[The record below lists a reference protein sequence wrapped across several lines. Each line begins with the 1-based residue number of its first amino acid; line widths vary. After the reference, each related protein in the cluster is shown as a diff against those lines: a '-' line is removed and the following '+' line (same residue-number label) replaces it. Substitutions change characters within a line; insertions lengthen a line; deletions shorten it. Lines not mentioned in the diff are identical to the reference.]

1 MSYYMEKWYLEGSN
15 PSFSTSY
22 KLFYKHIKSMQMNT
36 VGTLVILV
44 IAIIIYCMLNY
55 HTVSKLKDRITQ
67 LEKVNDTQKLD
78 LPD

>member
-1 MSYYMEKWYLEGSN
+1 
-15 PSFSTSY
+15 
-22 KLFYKHIKSMQMNT
+22 MQMNT